1 MYIPTMQRTKD
12 NQKIYAYDVNS
23 LYASVMINN
32 PYPVGNPTYFEGNIL
47 FTSLDPLA
55 VENRPFGFFYCKIT
69 APDNL
74 KHPIL
79 QLHHNNRTIAPIGNW
94 EGMYFSEELY
104 NAEKYGYK
112 FEILWGYLFDKDYI
126 FTKYI
131 DDLYHIRLNYSKSD
145 PMNYTAKLLL
155 NSLYGRFGMNDLFP
169 NLEIVDQKR
178 FQLLTNNQG
187 IEIENITQL
196 GSKYLI
202 SYNNKNKLIDGDRE
216 LNNVNISIAAAITAY
231 ARIHMSQFKNN
242 PNLPNL
248 YYTDTDSL
256 YFDGPLPDS
265 MVDPKRLG
273 ALKLEGIYEKA
284 IFLAPKVYGLKNTAS
299 QQQEI
304 IKIKGLNKEAIK
316 KNKMTLEYLELLLEK
331 DSKLE
336 FEQDKWYKN
345 LDVANILIKNE
356 LYTLKATN
364 NKRELIYNNK
374 DILNDTYPYIINN
387 DKIINNEVCFQN
399 QEH

>member
-1 MYIPTMQRTKD
+1 MFIPKNPIGT
-12 NQKIYAYDVNS
+12 KIYGYDVNS

-47 FTSLDPLA
+47 VDNAT
-55 VENRPFGFFYCKIT
+55 ENRAFGFFYCKIT
-69 APDNL
+69 APDDL
-74 KHPIL
+74 KYPIL
-79 QLHHNNRTIAPIGNW
+79 QIHHNNRTVSPLGNW

-126 FTKYI
+126 FKEYVN
-131 DDLYHIRLNYSKSD
+131 DLYNIRLNYPKSD
-145 PMNYTAKLLL
+145 PMNLTAKLLL
-155 NSLYGRFGMNDLFP
+155 NSLYGRFGMHDNF
-169 NLEIVDQKR
+169 NTLEFV
-178 FQLLTNNQG
+178 NQG
-187 IEIENITQL
+187 RFEKLTTAANIKIENITQL
-196 GSKYLI
+196 GSKFLV
-202 SYNNKNKLIDGDRE
+202 SYNNGNKIDLDKE
-216 LNNVNISIAAAITAY
+216 LNNVNISIAAAVSAY
-231 ARIHMSQFKNN
+231 ARIHMSQFKNRED
-242 PNLPNL
+242 LPNL
-248 YYTDTDSL
+248 YYSDTDSL
-256 YFDGPLPDS
+256 YFDGPLPS
-265 MVDPKRLG
+265 KYISNTELG
-273 ALKLEGIYEKA
+273 KLKLEGVWDKA
-284 IFLAPKVYGLKNTAS
+284 LFLAPKVYGLKNNLAEL
-299 QQQEI
+299 EI
-304 IKIKGLNKEAIK
+304 IKIKGLNKESIC
-316 KNKMTLEYLELLLEK
+316 KNNISLELLVELLEK